1 MVTFSDDIIF
11 LNTQKPL
18 QEREIQS
25 GYFLLHG
32 EYVTIPHTM
41 HHLRWNNF
49 MDLFLRLLSKHSDD
63 KFID

>member
-1 MVTFSDDIIF
+1 MVTVSDDIIF
-11 LNTQKPL
+11 LNAQNQL
-18 QEREIQS
+18 QEKEIQS

-32 EYVTIPHTM
+32 ENVTIPHTM
-41 HHLRWNNF
+41 HYLRWNNL